1 MSPRLE
7 PRGMAPRNCHR
18 TSEKWDT
25 ALRRSRNTWT
35 DLGVKKET
43 GVGWVLPPETPGP
56 TTMGGEDTV
65 PAGALTGLNGPDGAG
80 KTTVFNSICGLRG
93 LI

>member
-1 MSPRLE
+1 
-7 PRGMAPRNCHR
+7 
-18 TSEKWDT
+18 
-25 ALRRSRNTWT
+25 
-35 DLGVKKET
+35 
-43 GVGWVLPPETPGP
+43 
-56 TTMGGEDTV
+56 MGGEDTV